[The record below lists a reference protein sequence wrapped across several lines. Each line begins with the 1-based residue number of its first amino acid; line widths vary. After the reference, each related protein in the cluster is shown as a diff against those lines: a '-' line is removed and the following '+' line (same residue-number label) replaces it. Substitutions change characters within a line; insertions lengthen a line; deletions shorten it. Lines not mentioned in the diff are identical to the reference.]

1 MEIQKT
7 VLDDILHLTE
17 LLWNRYNL
25 KPIKTH
31 TQIYL
36 YSIHMKMK
44 FTVEYYISTLPSQND
59 PNPQS
64 SHPSCNL
71 QLPYCFL
78 EHEVQ

>member
-17 LLWNRYNL
+17 LLWNRCNL
-25 KPIKTH
+25 KPVKTH

-44 FTVEYYISTLPSQND
+44 FAIEYYISILPSQND
-59 PNPQS
+59 PSPRS
-64 SHPSCNL
+64 SHLSYNL
-71 QLPYCFL
+71 QLPYSFL
-78 EHEVQ
+78 EHEV